1 MSSGHG
7 PEPFR
12 IGLNLKHFEQASRM
26 AILTRVVSAQ
36 EGAHQFLS
44 DR

>member
-12 IGLNLKHFEQASRM
+12 IGFNLKHFEQASRM
-26 AILTRVVSAQ
+26 AILTGVASA
-36 EGAHQFLS
+36 
-44 DR
+44 